1 MRVKELRFKGLRTA
15 EGKGGLVAEQRR
27 LSLYLLPLDRL
38 WLEGG
43 GIVRS
48 DSGLWMEQEQEA
60 REKLMGVIL
69 EREALQGKFLSAAA
83 QGRLWASFRAWLLAH
98 PQFLSLVTPLSLSN
112 GLA

>member
-1 MRVKELRFKGLRTA
+1 MRVKELRLKGLRTA
-15 EGKGGLVAEQRR
+15 EGKRGLVAEHRR
-27 LSLYLLPLDRL
+27 LSYLLPLDRL

-43 GIVRS
+43 GVVRS

-69 EREALQGKFLSAAA
+69 EREAFQGKFLSAAA

-98 PQFLSLVTPLSLSN
+98 PQVLSLVTPLSLSD